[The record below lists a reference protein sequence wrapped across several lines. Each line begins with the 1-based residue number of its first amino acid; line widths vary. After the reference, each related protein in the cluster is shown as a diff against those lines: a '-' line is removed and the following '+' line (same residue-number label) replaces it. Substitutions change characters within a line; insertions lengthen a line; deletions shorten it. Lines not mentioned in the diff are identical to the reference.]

1 MSNYGFVN
9 SYISP
14 GDFKDPYLVAL
25 AIKHNKYRNEYN
37 NKPKEI
43 IYSHYGPAI
52 PIGCGGSYMNHC
64 YFNSGNSVKNVI
76 G

>member
-14 GDFKDPYLVAL
+14 GAFKDPCMVDL

-43 IYSHYGPAI
+43 IYSYCDQAI
-52 PIGCGGSYMNHC
+52 PVGCSGSYMNHC
-64 YFNSGNSVKNVI
+64 YFNSGNSVRNVI